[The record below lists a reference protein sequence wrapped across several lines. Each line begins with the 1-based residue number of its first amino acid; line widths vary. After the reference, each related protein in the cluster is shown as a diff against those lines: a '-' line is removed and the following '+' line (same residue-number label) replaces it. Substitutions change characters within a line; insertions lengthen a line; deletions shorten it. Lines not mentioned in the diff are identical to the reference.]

1 MRVSIIVFFLF
12 CISHVTNAQQSC
24 KVIDEETHE
33 SLPFASLKILNA
45 ATEKLLGVSGA
56 DGVFKDIPLL
66 TLGDQYCISLLG
78 YETFCTPNLPKEI
91 YLRKQSI
98 FLDESVVRATR
109 MYKNPSN
116 TTVTAKDLSSNNLGQ
131 DLPILLN
138 NTPSIVTFSDAGNG
152 FGYTGMRIRGV
163 DASRIN
169 VTVNGIPINDAESQ
183 SVFWVNMPDFATS
196 VGTIQIQRG
205 IGGSGNGTA
214 AFGSSI
220 NILSNS
226 NSIKPYAEGTASGG
240 IVFLDKQQNNIV
252 AQRYSNKTNICFGTG
267 KIGLWAMDARL
278 SAIHSDGFVDNSTS
292 QLKSYYIAATRF
304 GKKSELKLVHFS
316 GNEITGQAWNGI
328 PESRLNNNVAQ
339 MIDYGINNRL
349 NPSDIQHLIYSGSR
363 TYNIFTYPNQ
373 TDNYKQDHYQLL
385 YSIIKGKRLL
395 VNAALHYTKGKGY
408 FEEYKENTK
417 VGNYQ
422 LNIDTALHISQTDLV
437 RRRWLDNG
445 FGGATASVIYK
456 YRKIEWTS
464 GGSFNIY
471 NGKHLGE
478 VIWAR
483 MAGTSMIGHPYYQGT
498 SQKLD
503 FNIYTKASNRISKRL
518 MVYGD
523 VQLRVIHYKT
533 NGVDDNSGIMIPYLI
548 DKDYIFFNPKVGA
561 QWKLKQDHELNIY
574 LGKSSREP
582 IRSDIISALATQVP
596 QPEVL
601 YNSELGY
608 SIKKS
613 KYSFSSNIYLMYYK
627 NQLVSDGSVNDVG
640 APNRINVP
648 KSYRVGIELMGA
660 VNIRKNIQW
669 AGNITLSQ
677 NKIVDFNEYITFYTD
692 TTEENKL
699 YRTHHLKDLAT
710 SPNLIASSTFSFD
723 LFKGFTAA
731 LVSKVVS
738 KQYLDNTQDEA
749 RKISGFMTHNV
760 RLAYELK
767 KVKEFKY
774 IRFSMLL
781 NNILN
786 ASYQP
791 TGYTYG
797 WLYNNQRYDY
807 NFFYP
812 QAGFNVLAQI
822 TLGL

>member
-1 MRVSIIVFFLF
+1 
-12 CISHVTNAQQSC
+12 
-24 KVIDEETHE
+24 
-33 SLPFASLKILNA
+33 
-45 ATEKLLGVSGA
+45 
-56 DGVFKDIPLL
+56 
-66 TLGDQYCISLLG
+66 
-78 YETFCTPNLPKEI
+78 
-91 YLRKQSI
+91 
-98 FLDESVVRATR
+98 
-109 MYKNPSN
+109 
-116 TTVTAKDLSSNNLGQ
+116 
-131 DLPILLN
+131 
-138 NTPSIVTFSDAGNG
+138 
-152 FGYTGMRIRGV
+152 
-163 DASRIN
+163 
-169 VTVNGIPINDAESQ
+169 
-183 SVFWVNMPDFATS
+183 
-196 VGTIQIQRG
+196 
-205 IGGSGNGTA
+205 
-214 AFGSSI
+214 
-220 NILSNS
+220 
-226 NSIKPYAEGTASGG
+226 
-240 IVFLDKQQNNIV
+240 
-252 AQRYSNKTNICFGTG
+252 
-267 KIGLWAMDARL
+267 
-278 SAIHSDGFVDNSTS
+278 
-292 QLKSYYIAATRF
+292 
-304 GKKSELKLVHFS
+304 
-316 GNEITGQAWNGI
+316 
-328 PESRLNNNVAQ
+328 
-339 MIDYGINNRL
+339 
-349 NPSDIQHLIYSGSR
+349 
-363 TYNIFTYPNQ
+363 
-373 TDNYKQDHYQLL
+373 
-385 YSIIKGKRLL
+385 
-395 VNAALHYTKGKGY
+395 
-408 FEEYKENTK
+408 
-417 VGNYQ
+417 
-422 LNIDTALHISQTDLV
+422 
-437 RRRWLDNG
+437 
-445 FGGATASVIYK
+445 
-456 YRKIEWTS
+456 
-464 GGSFNIY
+464 
-471 NGKHLGE
+471 
-478 VIWAR
+478 
-483 MAGTSMIGHPYYQGT
+483 
-498 SQKLD
+498 
-503 FNIYTKASNRISKRL
+503 
-518 MVYGD
+518 
-523 VQLRVIHYKT
+523 
-533 NGVDDNSGIMIPYLI
+533 
-548 DKDYIFFNPKVGA
+548 VGA